1 MTKATLDNNQASS
14 GKLLEELSSVLKQ
27 FKLPDIDIAAI
38 VDSRRKDIDAL
49 AAANDAALQGVQKL
63 GHAQAQ
69 ILKTTLGQLEALLQR
84 TRRSRDD
91 AANHLTTR
99 EALKQALQTALGDM
113 RELAEAGYRAQSDT
127 LAVVTRRVQE
137 NVQEFTALLQP
148 NK

>member
-1 MTKATLDNNQASS
+1 MTETTLSNEQASR
-14 GKLLEELSSVLKQ
+14 GKLLGELGSILKQ
-27 FKLPDIDIAAI
+27 LKLPDIDIAAI

-69 ILKTTLGQLEALLQR
+69 ILKTTLGPVQALLQR
-84 TRRSRDD
+84 TRRSGDD
-91 AANHLTTR
+91 ATSTPTTR
-99 EALKQALQTALGDM
+99 EALKQALQKALGDM

-127 LAVVTRRVQE
+127 LAVVNRRVQE

-148 NK
+148 KK